1 MEKFFHSEA
10 LVNTLLVGGPWASPE
25 QVEAVVDGNIFSLMI
40 KRTIFG
46 ELDSQYHKLQ
56 PENDTLI
63 SLYVLN
69 AGILQKE
76 SVPPVDFY
84 PAVSLFFSLF

>member
-1 MEKFFHSEA
+1 M
-10 LVNTLLVGGPWASPE
+10 
-25 QVEAVVDGNIFSLMI
+25 DGNIFSLMV
-40 KRTIFG
+40 KMTIFS

-63 SLYVLN
+63 SLCVLN
-69 AGILQKE
+69 AGILQRE
-76 SVPPVDFY
+76 SAPSVDLY